1 MGLALPHCSG
11 GAVSHVCSPAV
22 RRPDSA
28 AENQHSPWLG
38 AGARHL
44 GRDQRRA
51 RARRQLPLPA
61 FGGISTQSAVI
72 FVSVLLLFSLSMAI
86 RHIIR
91 KEVRQHREWMI
102 RTFAAAMSVATQ
114 RVFLILLTSLTG
126 LSLEEVFGAAFWL
139 GIGVNLVVAEVWIN
153 HTRASSRSAERA

>member
-1 MGLALPHCSG
+1 M
-11 GAVSHVCSPAV
+11 
-22 RRPDSA
+22 
-28 AENQHSPWLG
+28 
-38 AGARHL
+38 
-44 GRDQRRA
+44 
-51 RARRQLPLPA
+51 
-61 FGGISTQSAVI
+61 
-72 FVSVLLLFSLSMAI
+72 SVLLLFSLSMAI

-102 RTFAAAMSVATQ
+102 QTFAAAMSVATQ